1 MRLKCKDKQ
10 LIDVPK
16 DDPKDNPED
25 SQRPE
30 EQEAAKEEELGLRGH
45 DDGNFGCS
53 HRAIKREYLFVE

>member
-25 SQRPE
+25 SQRPK

-45 DDGNFGCS
+45 DDGNFCHSRG
-53 HRAIKREYLFVE
+53 AIE